1 MTEDKMS
8 FWTLLGQARESA
20 QAGETSVAALIL
32 NELRD
37 TCRTGDATLDRI
49 IRAQRG
55 QEGAGLI
62 PPAYF
67 RFGPAADLS

>member
-37 TCRTGDATLDRI
+37 TCRTGDATLDRK
-49 IRAQRG
+49 RMELLDVVSRSCG
-55 QEGAGLI
+55 I
-62 PPAYF
+62 PFELAPPG
-67 RFGPAADLS
+67 RSR